1 MQKAEK
7 HVARA
12 LKKAGLSGHSTS
24 KLAPQFHVIVA
35 EYVNQIQEKRR
46 AAREVKK
53 EPCEVDEGD
62 DISL

>member
-7 HVARA
+7 DVARA
-12 LKKAGLSGHSTS
+12 LKKAGLSGHSAS

-35 EYVNQIQEKRR
+35 EYVNQIKAKRK

-53 EPCEVDEGD
+53 EPYKVNEED
-62 DISL
+62 DISV